1 MSAARRAASASGFS
15 GLTPMLDVLF
25 ILLFA
30 LLALSDVRSSNR
42 SELLRI
48 ELPRV
53 EPGEQTAVDDV
64 RRIEIVIDSESRV
77 RSQEDDS
84 PIESVADL
92 ERLLQARLGDALP
105 DQVVIEIQA
114 DREAHHGVAVELLQ
128 LLRNRGFVRVELV
141 ALGLAEGSE
150 FLGGSSR

>member
-1 MSAARRAASASGFS
+1 VSAARRAASASGFS

>member
-1 MSAARRAASASGFS
+1 VSAARRAASASGFS

-150 FLGGSSR
+150 FLGGSAR

>member
-150 FLGGSSR
+150 FLGGSAR